1 MLPDLLDPENFSQ
14 SHLLAARFG
23 SLIGPSNEFY
33 RPGIIRQLLDPRAV
47 LVRVSP
53 DGRERTESPRA
64 ALEAVAAFLW
74 SSALREV
81 DASSLMKTVC
91 NGFGESGV
99 DTVDVLPYIDGYVR
113 IVDETSENQTMVIRP
128 ARAALIEAVQI
139 AALTVM
145 EYAEVFQTRRSP
157 GDSPDL

>member
-1 MLPDLLDPENFSQ
+1 
-14 SHLLAARFG
+14 
-23 SLIGPSNEFY
+23 
-33 RPGIIRQLLDPRAV
+33 
-47 LVRVSP
+47 
-53 DGRERTESPRA
+53 
-64 ALEAVAAFLW
+64 
-74 SSALREV
+74 
-81 DASSLMKTVC
+81 MKTVC